1 SEEIR
6 MCEVFDSFVREREMK
21 GMMKGKVSL
30 LIQLLKQKLG
40 FVSKDLMMKI
50 EVSSEEKLDQLTIK
64 IFDIEN
70 EKDVL
75 DILS

>member
-1 SEEIR
+1 

-21 GMMKGKVSL
+21 GKVSL
-30 LIQLLKQKLG
+30 LVKLLKQKLG
-40 FVSKDLMMKI
+40 FISKDLITKM
-50 EVSSEEKLDQLTIK
+50 EVSPEDKLDQLTIK